1 MGADGAGVR
10 VERVSWEEVVAGAEE
25 RVGWTGQVGALE
37 MKTKACG
44 EKGAWSDEEGGVG

>member
-1 MGADGAGVR
+1 MKDGGARGTGFR
-10 VERVSWEEVVAGAEE
+10 GGEVVAGAEA